1 MACPIR
7 DVSTIKHN
15 RNRKFQKS
23 SKPVSMRHAESLQCV
38 QPAMRACND
47 GRAMTQDDL
56 NVCDVNVD
64 WITTKHDAITAEPS

>member
-1 MACPIR
+1 
-7 DVSTIKHN
+7 
-15 RNRKFQKS
+15 
-23 SKPVSMRHAESLQCV
+23 MRHAESLQCV